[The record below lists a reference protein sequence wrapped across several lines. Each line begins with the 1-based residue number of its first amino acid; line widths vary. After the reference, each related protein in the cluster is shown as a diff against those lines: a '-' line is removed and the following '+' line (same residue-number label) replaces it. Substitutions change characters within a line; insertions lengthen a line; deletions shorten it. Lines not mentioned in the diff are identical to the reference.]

1 MDIGIPEADIVRLG
15 GIGKATPRTTPLAL
29 QKQQTMHRF
38 TPTDRHVIDSIKSEI
53 DNKQEILEA
62 MFDKYMS
69 TSQSIS
75 LLDILDWLQFEEPDF
90 FSAFHI
96 RTPTDGMSMVNR
108 GGRRPINKDYLLFYW
123 CKGWKPATVQFKDQ
137 VEGSPEI
144 WSMDHAKRLALLKKW
159 EDEIIK
165 EQWTAF
171 FCTGMQYN
179 ELIHQLDRKF
189 AERDTHTLQRK
200 RIIGCTTT
208 GAAKYTE
215 LLQSVSPSVLLVEE
229 AGEILESHI
238 LTALGG
244 EKNQL
249 ILIGDHK

>member
-1 MDIGIPEADIVRLG
+1 
-15 GIGKATPRTTPLAL
+15 
-29 QKQQTMHRF
+29 MHRF
-38 TPTDRHVIDSIKSEI
+38 TPTDRHVIDSIRSEI
-53 DNKQEILEA
+53 NDKQEILEA
-62 MFDKYMS
+62 MFDKYLS
-69 TSQSIS
+69 TSQSIT
-75 LLDILDWLQFEEPDF
+75 LLEILDWLQFEEPDF
-90 FSAFHI
+90 FSAFQI
-96 RTPTDGMSMVNR
+96 PTQADGMSVVDR
-108 GGRRPINKDYLLFYW
+108 GGRSIKADYLLFYW
-123 CKGWKPATVQFKDQ
+123 SNGWKPASVQFRDN

-144 WSMDHAKRLALLKKW
+144 WSMDLAKRRALLMKW
-159 EDEIIK
+159 REEIIK

-171 FCTGMQYN
+171 FCTGEQYN

-189 AERDTHTLQRK
+189 AERDTHTLQRR

>member
-1 MDIGIPEADIVRLG
+1 
-15 GIGKATPRTTPLAL
+15 
-29 QKQQTMHRF
+29 MHRF

-53 DNKQEILEA
+53 DNKQEVLEA
-62 MFDKYMS
+62 MFDKYLS
-69 TSQSIS
+69 TSQSTT

-90 FSAFHI
+90 FSAFQI
-96 RTPTDGMSMVNR
+96 PTQANGMSVVDR
-108 GGRRPINKDYLLFYW
+108 GGKPIKDDYLLFYW
-123 CKGWKPATVQFKDQ
+123 SKGWKPASLLFKDN
-137 VEGSPEI
+137 VESSPEI
-144 WSMDHAKRLALLKKW
+144 WSMDLAKRRALLMKW
-159 EDEIIK
+159 EEEIIK

-171 FCTGMQYN
+171 FCTGEEYN
-179 ELIHQLDRKF
+179 ELIHQLERKF
-189 AERDTHTLQRK
+189 AERDTHTLQRR